1 MTDVLREVGSIA
13 RALDSIA
20 NVEFK
25 QYQLTRG
32 QYTYLARI
40 CEHPGIIQGQLA
52 ELIRIDRTTT
62 AHAVK
67 RLIDGGL
74 VYREPLPGN
83 QKSKV
88 LYPTEKGQAIYPI
101 LKREND
107 YSNQVALAGLSAD
120 DVATLKRILPVMS
133 ANVTADWQRVKAG
146 EKRDY

>member
-25 QYQLTRG
+25 QYELTRG
-32 QYTYLARI
+32 LYAYLARI

>member
-1 MTDVLREVGSIA
+1 M
-13 RALDSIA
+13 
-20 NVEFK
+20 
-25 QYQLTRG
+25 
-32 QYTYLARI
+32 
-40 CEHPGIIQGQLA
+40 
-52 ELIRIDRTTT
+52 
-62 AHAVK
+62 
-67 RLIDGGL
+67 
-74 VYREPLPGN
+74 
-83 QKSKV
+83 